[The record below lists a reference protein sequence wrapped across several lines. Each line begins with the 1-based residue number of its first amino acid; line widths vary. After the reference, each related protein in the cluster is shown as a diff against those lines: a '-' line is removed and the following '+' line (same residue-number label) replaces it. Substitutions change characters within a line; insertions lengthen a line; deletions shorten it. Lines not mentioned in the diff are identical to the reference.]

1 MDFIPKIQNK
11 LQIKNYHHNNYYPPW
26 GEGGFVYIFKNR
38 KTKCVKVGMT
48 GNPIADRLKAIN
60 KYNPDLEYLNGDKR
74 LPLYVWTYVQAYQTK
89 NYGEVEKLAHK
100 YLNDSLDKNAPIGE
114 VFKCSTKRAID
125 AVEDALIDLGLYDYA
140 IKYVK

>member
-60 KYNPDLEYLNGDKR
+60 NKCKQVYF
-74 LPLYVWTYVQAYQTK
+74 LYWQV
-89 NYGEVEKLAHK
+89 
-100 YLNDSLDKNAPIGE
+100 S
-114 VFKCSTKRAID
+114 CC
-125 AVEDALIDLGLYDYA
+125 
-140 IKYVK
+140 